1 MYEIKAEDIYEEFSK
16 NKEMLEFS
24 KYPAESKCYDNLK
37 KLVVGKMK
45 GKTGGVPFSSSEQ

>member
-16 NKEMLEFS
+16 NKEMFEFS
-24 KYPAESKCYDNLK
+24 KYSAESKCYDNLK

-45 GKTGGVPFSSSEQ
+45 GKTGGVPFNSSEQ